1 MRPVTE
7 SPRVAAGRRMRSV
20 PCACPMTEKERVLFF
35 RRTREDRAFRET
47 QRAGH
52 ELLLR
57 LHSARPW
64 PDCPEP
70 ITQAP
75 DAEETVVPHFLPP
88 ELRVPSRHEVA
99 GVMMRWLQPLVVDGE
114 VRTCPGCGAYRD
126 WIVFCMRDDSVWL
139 RCRAGHETKE
149 PGLDAAWFNRHSG
162 PVDRFHP
169 TLEEGLRH
177 LGH

>member
-1 MRPVTE
+1 
-7 SPRVAAGRRMRSV
+7 
-20 PCACPMTEKERVLFF
+20 LFF
-35 RRTREDRAFRET
+35 RRVREDRAFREA
-47 QRAGH
+47 QRAGY
-52 ELLLR
+52 ELLAQLQ
-57 LHSARPW
+57 ATQPW
-64 PDCPEP
+64 PDVPE
-70 ITQAP
+70 QAVQ
-75 DAEETVVPHFLPP
+75 AVEEAVASNLLPP
-88 ELRVPSRHEVA
+88 DLRVPSRQEVA
-99 GVMMRWLQPLVVDGE
+99 GLMMRWQQLLVIEGE

-149 PGLDAAWFNRHSG
+149 ADLDAAWYNRHSG

>member
-1 MRPVTE
+1 L
-7 SPRVAAGRRMRSV
+7 RVAQAAHR
-20 PCACPMTEKERVLFF
+20 EEEILFF
-35 RRTREDRAFRET
+35 QRAREDHAFREA
-47 QRAGH
+47 QRAGY

-57 LHSARPW
+57 LQATQPW
-64 PDCPEP
+64 PGFPEP
-70 ITQAP
+70 TAP
-75 DAEETVVPHFLPP
+75 ASAAEKAVAPGFLPP
-88 ELRVPSRHEVA
+88 DLRVPSRQEVA
-99 GVMMRWLQPLVVDGE
+99 GLMMRWQQPLVLDGE

-126 WIVFCMRDDSVWL
+126 WIVFCLRDDSVWL

-149 PGLDAAWFNRHSG
+149 TGLDATWYKRNSG